1 MSVSGRFDFDFV
13 DLVELSSAEFAECLR
28 ESVDDPDFRGLFVP
42 VRAAAAMLGI
52 SAAHMHY
59 LLRAK
64 SPAFPYR
71 PL

>member
-59 LLRAK
+59 
-64 SPAFPYR
+64 
-71 PL
+71 